1 MADDKIP
8 SGMKKKFGVKTREEL
23 NTLIYKKSKQINQ
36 RFYRLEKKNAGLSEA
51 AYYYAKKETGM
62 EKPRYT
68 VNKQKIAAMSV
79 DQAYAQLLKIEKK
92 IQSDTSTFGGLK
104 KLGQRRIEA
113 QLTALRERDE
123 MSGVTDEQWINFL
136 ESGGGLLLN
145 KYMDSTQLIEDWMRN
160 IKKGVTTDEFINTYN
175 KYIDN
180 TEVPFDLGK
189 VDRELK
195 SIAEDKEI
203 AKITKKL
210 KDTEEEN
217 KKLKQTLKYIEEFD
231 NLLEEYGT
239 KQDKK
244 YKYTLNFDSLI
255 AKYGKHG
262 STPKKKRKKK

>member
-160 IKKGVTTDEFINTYN
+160 IKKGVTDKEFIDTYN

-180 TEVPFDLGK
+180 TEEPFDLGK

-195 SIAEDKEI
+195 SIAENKELDDL
-203 AKITKKL
+203 KK
-210 KDTEEEN
+210 EN
-217 KKLKQTLKYIEEFD
+217 AKLKQTLKFIEEFD

-239 KQDKK
+239 KPDKK
-244 YKYTLNFDSLI
+244 FKYQLNFDSLI
-255 AKYGKHG
+255 SKYGKQG
-262 STPKKKRKKK
+262 STRGSNPPKKKRKK